1 MSFGTLALIQFTKF
15 LFVFVLLYRTSY
27 EENKDKLYGELGT
40 AIDNY
45 LRNCLKPEIK
55 RVSKE
60 LWDSE
65 DPIKELRGL
74 LTCVWVYTYC
84 NLRQLYV
91 FVVGAV
97 VFFSWFMPLQFI
109 LWYLVCYSLHL
120 VFIYSFLYVLLL
132 TLTSLKFQNKS
143 LQELAAEKLSRF
155 GELTK
160 IDLWANFFEP
170 LIPILQQFYPFKSY
184 TEVEMQLFILK
195 VVFYVYLL
203 GQRIIYF
210 YVIFGLLEFFVGLA
224 FTYMY
229 PELAEAVIDYINL
242 HP

>member
-1 MSFGTLALIQFTKF
+1 MFFI
-15 LFVFVLLYRTSY
+15 LYSISY
-27 EENKDKLYGELGT
+27 ERNSHRWFGELQKGLDDY
-40 AIDNY
+40 AKNY
-45 LRNCLKPEIK
+45 LKPELK
-55 RVSKE
+55 RVVSKE

-65 DPIKELRGL
+65 DPILEIRTVLYMIWL
-74 LTCVWVYTYC
+74 YTYGH
-84 NLRQLYV
+84 LVLLYSFLV
-91 FVVGAV
+91 SLA
-97 VFFSWFMPLQFI
+97 VFFVWFMPLQFA
-109 LWYLVCYSLHL
+109 LWYIVAYTLHL
-120 VFIYSFLYVLLL
+120 TFVYSFLYVLSL
-132 TLTSLKFQNKS
+132 TFISLKFQRKS
-143 LQELAAEKLSRF
+143 LHELAAEKLARF
-155 GELTK
+155 EELTN
-160 IDLWANFFEP
+160 INLWVSFFEP

-210 YVIFGLLEFFVGLA
+210 YVVFGLLEFFVGLA